1 MENNNKNKNLIRIG
15 AVVAFALLLTLV
27 TCQRNNLTKLQ
38 KNQIVLE
45 EKIKTAEDGLKIF
58 EESRLREKDS
68 LLALN
73 EKAEKEKDSL
83 EREVEK
89 SKDRVKQLQKSRK
102 KVKEQIKNK
111 TLVQVADTLKVIYK
125 TKDVVATDISVNL
138 LGNIPNKVLSDVV
151 EKDSLE
157 KEVAEKDKQLEDKD
171 NIISELEDINFN
183 QTTMLISAEE
193 QIKKEKEN
201 SDLKEQL
208 NKNLNKQLKKPKLG
222 NLLIGVGIGV
232 IGGILL
238 TR

>member
-1 MENNNKNKNLIRIG
+1 MENKNLIRIG
-15 AVVAFALLLTLV
+15 AVIAFALLLTLV

-73 EKAEKEKDSL
+73 EKAEKVKDSL
-83 EREVEK
+83 EKEVEK

-111 TLVQVADTLKVIYK
+111 TLKQVADTLKVIYK
-125 TKDVVATDISVNL
+125 TDKVVATDSSVNL
-138 LGNIPNKVLSDVV
+138 LGDIPNKVLSDVV

-157 KEVAEKDKQLEDKD
+157 KEIVEKDKQLENKD
-171 NIISELEDINFN
+171 NIISEIEDINYN
-183 QTTMLISAEE
+183 QTIMLLSAEE

-201 SDLKEQL
+201 GNLKDQL
-208 NKNLNKQLKKPKLG
+208 NKNLKKQLKQPKIG

-232 IGGILL
+232 IGGIIL

>member
-201 SDLKEQL
+201 SELKDKL
-208 NKNLNKQLKKPKLG
+208 NKNLTKQVKKPRVGQILIG
-222 NLLIGVGIGV
+222 ITAGIIGTLLI
-232 IGGILL
+232 
-238 TR
+238 TN

>member
-1 MENNNKNKNLIRIG
+1 MENKNKNLIKIG
-15 AVVAFALLLTLV
+15 VAVAFALLLTLV
-27 TCQRNNLTKLQ
+27 TCQRNSLTKLQ
-38 KNQIVLE
+38 KNEIVLE

-68 LLALN
+68 LLTLN

-83 EREVEK
+83 KKEVEK

-125 TKDVVATDISVNL
+125 TDKVEATNTSVNL
-138 LGNIPNKVLSDVV
+138 LGDIPNKVLSDVV
-151 EKDSLE
+151 EKDILE

-171 NIISELEDINFN
+171 KIIAEQDDINFN
-183 QTTMLISAEE
+183 QATMLISAEE
-193 QIKKEKEN
+193 QIEKEKEN
-201 SDLKEQL
+201 SQLKDKL
-208 NKNLNKQLKKPKLG
+208 NKNLKKQLKQPKIG

-232 IGGILL
+232 IGGIIL

>member
-1 MENNNKNKNLIRIG
+1 MENKNLIRIG
-15 AVVAFALLLTLV
+15 AVIAFALLLTLV

-45 EKIKTAEDGLKIF
+45 EKIKTAEDGLKIL

-73 EKAEKEKDSL
+73 EKAEKVKDSL
-83 EREVEK
+83 EKEVEK

-111 TLVQVADTLKVIYK
+111 TLKQVADTLKVIYK
-125 TKDVVATDISVNL
+125 TDKVVATDTSVNL
-138 LGNIPNKVLSDVV
+138 LGDIPNKVLSDVV

-157 KEVAEKDKQLEDKD
+157 KEIVEKDKQLENKD
-171 NIISELEDINFN
+171 NIISEIEDINYN
-183 QTTMLISAEE
+183 QTIMLLSAEE

-201 SDLKEQL
+201 SNLKDQL
-208 NKNLNKQLKKPKLG
+208 NNNLKKQLKQPKIG

-232 IGGILL
+232 IGGIIL